1 MNRYISNVPG
11 GKGSNLNAGTSVE
24 CPWLDFT
31 PLHQT
36 KLLPGD
42 KILLERGSCWN
53 QQLTLVDSGEP
64 RHLGCAVDAYGT
76 GPRPKIIRNG
86 DPAERCIVLTNP
98 SHWRIANVEVGHAGV
113 GILVTYDT
121 PNHVG
126 LRFDNILA
134 HHCYGIFTRDM
145 PEGPARTKAIADRVF
160 LSAGILIT
168 AAPMTLSPEQYVCRD
183 IRFDN
188 IEGTHNADS
197 IALDPFNGDING
209 GHMSMAEGGEAE
221 RGEYAF
227 RDVILNHLYLHDD
240 DGPNPGGIPDSL
252 RLFRCKE
259 VTLLNSWLDRAC
271 GRYTTTGTA
280 AVILVGVDDARF
292 VNSMFT
298 RTPDTNSPDQCGI
311 DFECFNRRVKLRN
324 NFFGYNAGPGVE
336 FLDIHGDKAYSED
349 NEVTANAFEGNGW
362 AAHGGQANSGG
373 IHHYGENLATGLI
386 RDNLVY
392 EPDKPLYHGEF
403 VGFELKHNLQA
414 IRPLANSLN
423 DFAPTQGEKGWR
435 YQVRTSNADWQDLPT
450 YDKARQVWCYTTDG
464 KLAWISR
471 FEQFAAESGTS
482 VARAWQAPASGKL
495 AIRGRALKTYAGG
508 TQVSLRIT
516 QNGRELWSQPECSGS
531 ERDGYEAVLDDVP
544 VAEGDIIRFEVG
556 GPAGWFIDGVSWAP
570 TLAYVG

>member
-64 RHLGCAVDAYGT
+64 RHWALSIDAYGS

-86 DPAERCIVLTNP
+86 DPTERCIVLTNP
-98 SHWRIANVEVGHAGV
+98 SHWRIGNVEVGHAGV
-113 GILVTYDT
+113 GILVIYDT
-121 PNHVG
+121 PDHEN

-168 AAPMTLSPEQYVCRD
+168 AAPMTLEPDQYVCRD

-197 IALDPFNGDING
+197 IALDPYDGDING
-209 GHMSMAEGGEAE
+209 GATSMAQTDPSE
-221 RGEYAF
+221 RSEYAF
-227 RDVILNHLYLHDD
+227 RDIILNHLDLHDD
-240 DGPNPGGIPDSL
+240 DGANPGGIPDSL
-252 RLFRCKE
+252 RLFRCSGL
-259 VTLLNSWLDRAC
+259 TLLNSRLDKAC
-271 GRYTTTGTA
+271 GQNTSTGTA
-280 AVILVGVDDARF
+280 STILVGVDDTTF

-298 RTPDTNSPDQCGI
+298 RTPDTDSPDQCGI
-311 DFECFNRRVKLRN
+311 DFEAYNRRVRLRN
-324 NFFGYNAGPGVE
+324 CYFGHNAGPGVE
-336 FLDIHGDKAYSED
+336 FLDIHGPEAFSED
-349 NEVTANAFEGNGW
+349 NEVTGSAFEGNGW
-362 AAHGGQANSGG
+362 GAHGGQANSGG
-373 IHHYGENLATGLI
+373 IHHHGADVATGVI

-392 EPDKPLYHGEF
+392 EPGKPLYHGEF
-403 VGFELKHNLQA
+403 VGFELAHNLQA
-414 IRPLANSLN
+414 IRPMANALV
-423 DFAPTQGEKGWR
+423 DFAGTQGEKGWR
-435 YQVRTSNADWQDLPT
+435 YQVCRPDADWQDLPT
-450 YDKARQVWCYTTDG
+450 FDQDRQVWCYAPDG
-464 KLAWISR
+464 KLVWISR
-471 FEQFAAESGTS
+471 FEQFAAESGTW
-482 VARAWQAPASGKL
+482 VARAWEAPTAGMI
-495 AIRGRALKTYAGG
+495 AIRSRALKTYAGG
-508 TQVSLRIT
+508 SKVGLRIT
-516 QNGRELWSQPECSGS
+516 RNGEELWGQPACEGA
-531 ERDGYEAVLDDVP
+531 ERDGYETVLDDVP
-544 VAEGDIIRFEVG
+544 VSEGDVIRFEVS
-556 GPAGWFIDGVSWAP
+556 GPAGWFIDAVSWAP